1 LTALSHLHFSSP
13 YFYSDADT
21 KSQGGHAFL
30 SLHYHAYHLIEKPW
44 SSLVKI
50 MCETLKIKKYK
61 HASSN
66 LEKKTIFYIKP
77 MISIYEESYD
87 WEELSHLNTPLS
99 IPYYSMWDMST
110 P

>member
-1 LTALSHLHFSSP
+1 
-13 YFYSDADT
+13 
-21 KSQGGHAFL
+21 
-30 SLHYHAYHLIEKPW
+30 
-44 SSLVKI
+44 